1 MKPENIEDRKAR
13 LKRSAIRGVVLF
25 ALLQLAS
32 AVCFGALCL
41 IPNLPHW
48 CVILFGVLAAL
59 CLALILPA
67 VLVLRARF
75 HEIEGGELDA
85 AAEY

>member
-1 MKPENIEDRKAR
+1 MKPENIEDRKAQR
-13 LKRSAIRGVVLF
+13 KRAAIRGVVLF

-32 AVCFGALCL
+32 AICFGALCL
-41 IPNLPHW
+41 IPDLPHW

-59 CLALILPA
+59 CLVLILPA
-67 VLVLRARF
+67 VLVLRARYR
-75 HEIEGGELDA
+75 EIEGGELDA